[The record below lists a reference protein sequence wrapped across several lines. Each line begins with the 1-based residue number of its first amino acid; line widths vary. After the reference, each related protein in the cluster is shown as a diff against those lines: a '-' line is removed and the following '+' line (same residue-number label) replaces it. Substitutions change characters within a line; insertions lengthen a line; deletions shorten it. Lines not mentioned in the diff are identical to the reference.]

1 MQKMILP
8 LDTKSLYYNI
18 KNDNFTG
25 HTATVATPI
34 KQGNSINQELINIY
48 KIPMQIDF
56 QSKPLLINELSKN
69 SKSKIKITN
78 VFVFKKISVNYKQ
91 INIDKEFCIYIKEEI
106 DPGRVQFGRLK
117 LHYPISLK
125 YNDNDLS
132 IDNKKVI
139 NAISEMLKG
148 YAFVVTSFDYDFDED
163 TLNFNAIIVGE
174 NHIPYSKVFIYNKG
188 VGCKYSNYFNENA
201 DSYDTEIIS
210 LRKYYQQYDQNIDT
224 ENYGL
229 IMSKC
234 KEKALGIANKYLIQ
248 SNCNNIM
255 NLKSIFSYSPYDF
268 RYEKNG
274 TIKYLF
280 VVYTTTCMKYFNIS
294 AKQLKFMTDFENETS
309 IMLITDILNEPKINL
324 YNQED
329 LNRFSKT
336 INSLMLKEV

>member
-1 MQKMILP
+1 MQKMTLP
-8 LDTKSLYYNI
+8 IDTKSLYYNI
-18 KNDNFTG
+18 KNDNLTG

-48 KIPMQIDF
+48 KIPMQVDF

-78 VFVFKKISVNYKQ
+78 VFVFKKISVNYKK
-91 INIDKEFCIYIKEEI
+91 IDVDKEFCIYIKEEI
-106 DPGRVQFGRLK
+106 DPGRAQFGRLK

-139 NAISEMLKG
+139 NAISEKLKG

-174 NHIPYSKVFIYNKG
+174 NQIPYSKVFINNKG

-201 DSYDTEIIS
+201 DSYDIEIIS
-210 LRKYYQQYDQNIDT
+210 LRKYYQQYNQNIDT

-234 KEKALGIANKYLIQ
+234 KEKALGIANKYLVQ
-248 SNCNNIM
+248 ANCNNIV
-255 NLKSIFSYSPYDF
+255 NFKSIFSYSPYDF
-268 RYEKNG
+268 RYSQNG
-274 TIKYLF
+274 IIKYLF

-294 AKQLKFMTDFENETS
+294 AKQLKFMTDFKNETS
-309 IMLITDILNEPKINL
+309 IMLITDLLNEPKINI

-329 LNRFSKT
+329 LNQFSKT